1 MSSSNEPRIVIRKKR
16 VSHEGGHS
24 GGAWKIAYADFMT
37 AMMAFFLVMWILSL
51 VPKSELKDL
60 ADYFRRPLISAITG
74 DPNLPASRNLIPG
87 GTPTPIPNRAAL
99 PDTSHLI
106 PQHSRG
112 DNESRDRARLE
123 NLKNQVN
130 QLIEQKPDL
139 KPYQPQMLMDM
150 TSEGLRIQILDDQK
164 RPMFA
169 TGSARLHPEML
180 FVLRELSPLINEMP
194 NGISISGH
202 TDATQYVTGEFAY
215 SNWELSA
222 DRANSARQALVNGG
236 LEESKVRRIQGLA
249 STINLVKDDPYAP
262 INRRISIVVL
272 NEEAEAELNR
282 LNAVPGLS
290 QDEID
295 ERLKQAKERSADRGQ
310 HNLGYTPRES
320 APVISSMYPLDASEN
335 ISPALGN
342 IGIASVKAVPAETAP
357 VQNILAD
364 TAVAV
369 TEKVPLKTAILM
381 VNGLEKNTA
390 LAEHVFDPGS
400 YEAVASGD
408 EVFDLPATADTIFG
422 SVMKSAV
429 ASIES
434 LAPPSLNPAN
444 GANGYKGVRGYHST
458 IEVPSI
464 QPVVTAGA
472 AETKEVAKV
481 ETPRP
486 VEEKPLSVRQV
497 PMLNREIKAAHKA
510 GDKAPQGPEKTD
522 AVVQQKPE
530 KPQKAV
536 AVPAKKTDLA
546 EKSKKIAKP
555 AVNKGKK
562 ANESANTRSAAPEKA
577 RASAKVD
584 KKASASTARKATVA
598 PVKAFTSDRAL
609 PLDQAVPLDRVMR
622 LNQPVI
628 VESVKKVKRPSV
640 AKERSQT
647 EAVVSKPSTR
657 AIEVGSDLGRILRNN
672 FYQ

>member
-1 MSSSNEPRIVIRKKR
+1 MSSPNEPRIVIRKKR

-37 AMMAFFLVMWILSL
+37 AMMVFFLVMWILSL

-74 DPNLPASRNLIPG
+74 DPYLPASKSVIPG
-87 GTPTPIPNRAAL
+87 GAPTPIPNKAAL
-99 PDTSHLI
+99 PDTAQLI

-112 DNESRDRARLE
+112 DSQGRDRARLE
-123 NLKNQVN
+123 NLRAKVD

-139 KPYQPQMLMDM
+139 RQYQPQMLMDM

-169 TGSARLHPEML
+169 TGSARLHPEMIYIL
-180 FVLRELSPLINEMP
+180 KELSPLINEIP

-290 QDEID
+290 QEEID
-295 ERLKQAKERSADRGQ
+295 ETLKQARERNDHKNQSK
-310 HNLGYTPRES
+310 LGYVPLQS
-320 APVISSMYPLDASEN
+320 SPVVSSMYL
-335 ISPALGN
+335 PALAQAGTN
-342 IGIASVKAVPAETAP
+342 KPAIPQVADEPIPASSGIVQTSHNNMPETEVVPVSAEMQNPAS
-357 VQNILAD
+357 
-364 TAVAV
+364 
-369 TEKVPLKTAILM
+369 KVPVLM
-381 VNGLEKNTA
+381 VNGLEKDLSLFEQVLEEPSFASSASASTA
-390 LAEHVFDPGS
+390 FS
-400 YEAVASGD
+400 
-408 EVFDLPATADTIFG
+408 LPHTADTIIG
-422 SVMKSAV
+422 SIIGTAAAAIMPEPVIEQETKAEKTPEEPLQPKAPAV
-429 ASIES
+429 E
-434 LAPPSLNPAN
+434 
-444 GANGYKGVRGYHST
+444 K
-458 IEVPSI
+458 
-464 QPVVTAGA
+464 A
-472 AETKEVAKV
+472 AETAATAEKTKQPTGKNTDAKV
-481 ETPRP
+481 
-486 VEEKPLSVRQV
+486 
-497 PMLNREIKAAHKA
+497 A
-510 GDKAPQGPEKTD
+510 EKTN
-522 AVVQQKPE
+522 QP
-530 KPQKAV
+530 
-536 AVPAKKTDLA
+536 
-546 EKSKKIAKP
+546 EKSKKMEKP
-555 AVNKGKK
+555 AVNTGKK

-584 KKASASTARKATVA
+584 KKAPASTARKTAVA
-598 PVKAFTSDRAL
+598 PVKAFASDKAL

-628 VESVKKVKRPSV
+628 VESVIKAKRPSV
-640 AKERSQT
+640 AKERPQT

-657 AIEVGSDLGRILRNN
+657 AIEFGSDLGRILRNN